1 VVKDQLSAS
10 IDENNILIEQQS
22 GRIIKLS
29 NFVKAVWW
37 FFMYFILWTYFGLK
51 IHKFCQLQKK
61 IRQIEEQMNRG

>member
-29 NFVKAVWW
+29 NFVKAV
-37 FFMYFILWTYFGLK
+37 
-51 IHKFCQLQKK
+51 
-61 IRQIEEQMNRG
+61 